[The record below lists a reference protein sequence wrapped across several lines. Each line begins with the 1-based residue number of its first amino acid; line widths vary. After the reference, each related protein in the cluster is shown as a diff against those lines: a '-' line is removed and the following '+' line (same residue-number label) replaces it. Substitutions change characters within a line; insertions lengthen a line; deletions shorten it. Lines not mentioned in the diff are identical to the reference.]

1 MHTTKTHRQALRAL
15 TAVAIVAASFGAQ
28 AAAFVLTAT
37 GSLDSQTAP
46 GTVFVPP
53 QPLNGDFFGS
63 PSTATSDLFYHT
75 YGFANPVAYFGAR
88 VSGSGTFHGQTSTS
102 FADTYV
108 NSSAV
113 SQLVTFSFKV
123 DEGNLLL
130 AGTGTGFSDLDLV
143 LKFNG
148 STVARDHTRLDGSTC
163 NNFSGSDDLGVLAGY
178 ITCAN
183 GSSASGNSGS
193 RSVSRLVAP
202 GASLN
207 IDYSITSTVSGM
219 FTAGGM
225 GECSGG
231 GEGGATIQDIGANAV
246 AAQVPG
252 NSGCTFFNAL
262 ARSGDPATFG
272 ALNAPFNPANFVLN
286 GANATV
292 PEPSSM
298 LLVAL
303 AIAGLVS
310 SRRKRV

>member
-1 MHTTKTHRQALRAL
+1 MRTTTPHRQALRAL
-15 TAVAIVAASFGAQ
+15 TAVALVAASFGAQ
-28 AAAFVLTAT
+28 AGTFVLTAT

-63 PSTATSDLFYHT
+63 PSTASSDLFYHI
-75 YGFANPVAYFGAR
+75 YGFASPDAYFGAR
-88 VSGSGTFHGQTSTS
+88 VSGNGTFYGQTSVNYT
-102 FADTYV
+102 DTYV
-108 NSSAV
+108 NTSAA
-113 SQLVTFSFKV
+113 SQLVTFSFNV
-123 DEGNLLL
+123 DQGNLLL

-148 STVARDHTRLDGSTC
+148 STVARDHTRLDGTTC

-183 GSSASGNSGS
+183 GSSASGSSGS
-193 RSVSRLVAP
+193 RSVSRLVLP

-207 IDYSITSTVSGM
+207 IDYSIIATVSGAY
-219 FTAGGM
+219 TSGGTTQ
-225 GECSGG
+225 CSGG
-231 GEGGATIQDIGANAV
+231 GEGGATIQDGGANAA
-246 AAQVPG
+246 AAQVPV

-262 ARSGDPATFG
+262 SRSGDPASF
-272 ALNAPFNPANFVLN
+272 ANDAPFSPADFRVS
-286 GANATV
+286 AINATV
-292 PEPSSM
+292 PEPTSM

-303 AIAGLVS
+303 AIGGLVV